1 MLIALD
7 ARLHYSTSIESRFDK
22 KTNEHSHKLLK
33 LFRRTIMKTLTA
45 TAIVSAASA
54 CLTSLV
60 FVGIVN
66 VATTTQVEASPA
78 PVQTVTVRHARMT
91 EAEKLAYD
99 QESAMMQTVVIT
111 AKRLTPEQKAAMSAE

>member
-1 MLIALD
+1 
-7 ARLHYSTSIESRFDK
+7 
-22 KTNEHSHKLLK
+22 
-33 LFRRTIMKTLTA
+33 MKTLTA

-54 CLTSLV
+54 CVTSLI

-78 PVQTVTVRHARMT
+78 PIQTVTVRHARMT

-99 QESAMMQTVVIT
+99 QETSMMQTVVIS
-111 AKRLTPEQKAAMSAE
+111 AKRLTPEQKAAMVSE

>member
-1 MLIALD
+1 
-7 ARLHYSTSIESRFDK
+7 
-22 KTNEHSHKLLK
+22 
-33 LFRRTIMKTLTA
+33 MKTLTA

-78 PVQTVTVRHARMT
+78 PVQTVTVLHARMT

>member
-1 MLIALD
+1 MSIALD
-7 ARLHYSTSIESRFDK
+7 LKLDYSTPIESRFDT
-22 KTNEHSHKLLK
+22 KTKQTLRSFNDI
-33 LFRRTIMKTLTA
+33 FRRNIMKTLTA

-54 CLTSLV
+54 CVTSLI

-78 PVQTVTVRHARMT
+78 PIQTVTVRHARMT

-99 QESAMMQTVVIT
+99 QETSMMQTVVIS